1 MHKDEQAERRS
12 AIAYIMRRR
21 KRIGKTRANSGA
33 PVKTWAE
40 YRNVSHT
47 PSGSS
52 GFWMRLLLLLM
63 LPLIAGAPVVII
75 SLSESA
81 IELSHR
87 EVDPVTLTIVA
98 FVGVLLL
105 VAFLLVAVVIAKSLS
120 NIVLG
125 RR

>member
-1 MHKDEQAERRS
+1 MHKDEEAERRS

-52 GFWMRLLLLLM
+52 GFWTRLVLLLM
-63 LPLIAGAPVVII
+63 LPLIAGAPLLIAH
-75 SLSESA
+75 LSESA
-81 IELSHR
+81 FELSHR
-87 EVDPVTLTIVA
+87 EVDPVTLGIAV

-105 VAFLLVAVVIAKSLS
+105 VALLLVAVVIGKSLWGI
-120 NIVLG
+120 IVAKQ
-125 RR
+125 

>member
-1 MHKDEQAERRS
+1 
-12 AIAYIMRRR
+12 
-21 KRIGKTRANSGA
+21 
-33 PVKTWAE
+33 
-40 YRNVSHT
+40 
-47 PSGSS
+47 
-52 GFWMRLLLLLM
+52 MRLLLLLM